1 MSTLTTAM
9 ARSDEAAFRTFF
21 GLYFQRLL
29 RYLLVMAHGN
39 EELAR
44 EALQLTLVRVA
55 RHVKKFDT
63 EEAFWSWL
71 AVLAHS
77 SLVDERR
84 KFKRYLTFLTRWF
97 EQKES
102 PTRIV
107 PQAEDRLADCLAAT
121 LPALPDEDRSLIAR
135 KYFEG
140 ESVREIAIALAL
152 SEKAVES
159 RLTRIRVRL
168 KSLILERLKDEE

>member
-1 MSTLTTAM
+1 M
-9 ARSDEAAFRTFF
+9 ARSEESAFREFF

-44 EALQLTLVRVA
+44 EALQLTLLRVA
-55 RHVKKFDT
+55 RHVKRFEN
-63 EEAFWSWL
+63 EEAFWNWL

-77 SLVDERR
+77 SLVDEQR
-84 KFKRYLTFLTRWF
+84 KSKRYLSFLTRWF

-102 PTRIV
+102 PAF
-107 PQAEDRLADCLAAT
+107 PEQQAEDRLAECLMAN
-121 LPALPDEDRSLIAR
+121 LSALQTEERELITR

-140 ESVREIAIALAL
+140 ESVREIASALSL

-159 RLTRIRVRL
+159 RLTRIRAKL
-168 KSLILERLKDEE
+168 KNLILERLKDER